1 MKQAAIKFAANSSPG
16 ERSQLSGAR
25 LINAIVEKLGTEQ
38 ILVKRAPGLRTYA
51 NSSGSYSHCR
61 GIIEVNSNNAL
72 VVYNEYVESIS
83 TASGSPVN
91 AVRGFLPG
99 NDLVTLAKNNATN
112 PDIVCVSPQ
121 NGAYVLTTTG
131 EPTEYP
137 DSDVGRPNSVCFLDG
152 YFFFSY
158 RTGQCIASGLN
169 TTAIN
174 PLDSAVMESNS
185 GGMYRVVPFN
195 ESLYMCGPDGMEQ
208 WVNNAN
214 PSGFPFSRSA
224 VIPSG
229 VIGTNAITGFE
240 SGFTKSLIYVGT
252 TNMVYQLNGV
262 TPIRISTHDVE
273 RDIQN
278 LADKS
283 TLRCFV
289 AMNNGHAFVVIK
301 SPYWAWVFDMLTTS
315 WQERQTYG
323 SDTWRAE
330 QSAYVFGDWL
340 MGDAENGKL
349 YRLDNNT
356 YSEDGATLAFDVT
369 SLPVDEFPQ
378 RMTVARADFALAA
391 GTGRADG
398 STDQIIDPSVW
409 ISWSDDS
416 GATYGDPV
424 ERKIGQQGEYSN
436 RIYVNR
442 CGRTRAL
449 GRQWRILVTDPVF
462 AGIQGGVMQDTV
474 QALF

>member
-1 MKQAAIKFAANSSPG
+1 MQQAAIKFAANSSPG

-38 ILVKRAPGLRTYA
+38 MIVKRAPGLRRYS

-61 GIIEVNSNNAL
+61 GIIEVNDSNAL

-83 TASGSPVN
+83 IASGSPVN
-91 AVRGFLPG
+91 DVRGFVPG
-99 NDLVTLAKNNATN
+99 SDLVTLAKNNATN
-112 PDIVCVSPQ
+112 PDIVCVSPA
-121 NGAYVLTTTG
+121 NGPYVLTTTG
-131 EPTEYP
+131 EPAEYP

-152 YFFFSY
+152 YFFFTY

-169 TTAIN
+169 TTDIN
-174 PLDSAVMESNS
+174 PLDSVVMESNS
-185 GGMYRVVPFN
+185 GGIYRAVAFN
-195 ESLYMCGPDGMEQ
+195 ESLYLCGPDGMEQ

-214 PSGFPFSRSA
+214 PTGFPFSRSA

-229 VIGTNAITGFE
+229 IIGTNAITGFE

-278 LADKS
+278 TADKS
-283 TLRCFV
+283 TIRCFV
-289 AMNNGHAFVVIK
+289 SMNNGHAFVTIK
-301 SPYWAWVFDMLTTS
+301 TDTWAWVFDMLTTS
-315 WQERQTYG
+315 WQERKTYG
-323 SDTWRAE
+323 SQTWRAE

-340 MGDAENGKL
+340 LGDADNGKL

-356 YSEDGATLAFDVT
+356 YSEDDNPLVWDVT
-369 SLPVDEFPQ
+369 SLPVDDFPQ
-378 RMTVARADFALAA
+378 RTTVARADFSLAA
-391 GTGRADG
+391 GTGQADG
-398 STDQIIDPSVW
+398 ATDQVIDPSVW

-416 GATYGDPV
+416 GATYGAPV
-424 ERKIGQQGEYSN
+424 ERKLGQQGEYGN

-449 GRQWRILVTDPVF
+449 GRQWNIKVSDPVF
-462 AGIQGGVMQDTV
+462 AGIQGGVMQDIV

>member
-38 ILVKRAPGLRTYA
+38 VIVKRAPGLSRFS
-51 NSSGSYSHCR
+51 NSTGGFSHCR
-61 GIIEVNSNNAL
+61 GIIGVNETTAL
-72 VVYNEYVESIS
+72 VVYNEYVERVS
-83 TASGSPVN
+83 TGTGTPLHAVMGLLSGS
-91 AVRGFLPG
+91 
-99 NDLVTLAKNNATN
+99 DTVTLAKNNASP
-112 PDIVCVSPQ
+112 PDIVCVSPV
-121 NGAYVLTTTG
+121 NGPYVLSTTVAPLG
-131 EPTEYP
+131 YP
-137 DSDVGRPNSVCFLDG
+137 DADVEFPNSVCFLDG

-158 RTGQCIASGLN
+158 RTGKCLASGLN

-174 PLDSAVMESNS
+174 PLDFVLMESNS

-214 PSGFPFSRSA
+214 PTGFPFTRTA

-229 VIGTNAITGFE
+229 LAGTNAIAGFE
-240 SGFTKSLIYVGT
+240 SGFTKTLIYVGT

-262 TPIRISTHDVE
+262 TPVRISTHDIE
-273 RDIQN
+273 RDLQN
-278 LADKS
+278 LADKT

-289 AMNNGHAFVVIK
+289 AMNNGHAFWVMK
-301 SPYWAWVFDMLTTS
+301 APEWTWVFDLLTSS
-315 WQERQTYG
+315 WQERQSYQ
-323 SDTWRAE
+323 SATWRAE
-330 QSAYVFGDWL
+330 TSAHVFGDWL
-340 MGDAENGKL
+340 LGDETGGKL
-349 YRLDNNT
+349 YRLDNMA
-356 YSEDGATLAFDVT
+356 YDEDGLPLVYDVT

-378 RMTVARADFALAA
+378 RQTVARADFALAS
-391 GTGRADG
+391 GTGRANG
-398 STDQIIDPSVW
+398 STQQIVDPSVW

-416 GATYGDPV
+416 GATYGPPV
-424 ERKIGQQGEYSN
+424 ERKIGQQGEYGQ

-449 GRQWRILVTDPVF
+449 GRQWNIKVSDPVY
-462 AGIQGGVMQDTV
+462 AGIQGGVMQDSV
-474 QALF
+474 QAMF